1 MTTPSALS
9 STMTDVQPSRSRAH
23 FTFDIVLPP
32 FRAFRARFVPIS
44 PTPPRVFL
52 SQSVLTPH
60 PSSAAEQQ
68 HELSYYR
75 TCTFCRTW
83 DHLSMNPY
91 VVWTP
96 GRALNHLL
104 MQFYSYGHIL
114 CLLHQKKFLLRLH
127 HNNQQFFSLTAK
139 MVSVPL
145 FQSSRAFEA

>member
-68 HELSYYR
+68 HELLFDR
-75 TCTFCRTW
+75 TYTFCRTS
-83 DHLSMNPY
+83 DHPSWVYPY
-91 VVWTP
+91 SVWTHVQ
-96 GRALNHLL
+96 ACCSLQSFYAEFCSLSLHLL
-104 MQFYSYGHIL
+104 SKKTVQSKSKADAMRLATDTLG
-114 CLLHQKKFLLRLH
+114 LL
-127 HNNQQFFSLTAK
+127 T
-139 MVSVPL
+139 P
-145 FQSSRAFEA
+145 SSICV